1 MPEAILTDIEGTIS
15 SINFVKE
22 ILFPYSEERLSD
34 YLIANYERDHRV
46 LKIIDDVLAIEN
58 NEAGVV
64 FEAQI
69 YTAIE
74 ILLTWI
80 KEDRKIAPLKELQG
94 LIWEEG
100 FRKGLFKSHL
110 YADAYDWLLEVKGK
124 GLPIYVY
131 SSGSVFA
138 QKLFFEH
145 SEYGDIRYLFSG
157 FYDTKI
163 GSKKDADSYLKIAA
177 DIKVKPEYILF
188 LSDIE
193 EECAASEQA
202 GFLTVKVD
210 RESKEQNFSETR
222 KIIHNFKELETYI

>member
-1 MPEAILTDIEGTIS
+1 MPETILTDIEGTIS

-110 YADAYDWLLEVKGK
+110 Y
-124 GLPIYVY
+124 
-131 SSGSVFA
+131 
-138 QKLFFEH
+138 Q
-145 SEYGDIRYLFSG
+145 
-157 FYDTKI
+157 
-163 GSKKDADSYLKIAA
+163 
-177 DIKVKPEYILF
+177 
-188 LSDIE
+188 E
-193 EECAASEQA
+193 EGRQ
-202 GFLTVKVD
+202 F
-210 RESKEQNFSETR
+210 
-222 KIIHNFKELETYI
+222 